1 MGGEMKN
8 YVSILCRRGALVAVA
23 IGFGF
28 LVGILAGCTGGG
40 DGLPAESST
49 APLSTPADS
58 PAVSPHLSADTEQ
71 LSPAGAEPLSRPKHK
86 KRAAAN
92 HGGGRPARGGRR

>member
-8 YVSILCRRGALVAVA
+8 YVSIFCRRGALVAVA

-71 LSPAGAEPLSRPKHK
+71 LSPAGAEPHSRPKHK
-86 KRAAAN
+86 KRAAAS